1 VGFAL
6 RLREDGKVNFVL
18 EGDDG
23 DLFMLYSGYPVL
35 LLITSFF
42 QVTCPSSLKMGKN
55 LSKARL
61 NGIKQI
67 VLLSLMFS

>member
-6 RLREDGKVNFVL
+6 RLREDGKVNFVP

-23 DLFMLYSGYPVL
+23 DLFILYSDYPVL

-42 QVTCPSSLKMGKN
+42 QVTCPSSLKIGKN
-55 LSKARL
+55 LPETHL

-67 VLLSLMFS
+67 VRLSLMFS